1 MNILYLIVALI
12 FGSGVGIGMAF
23 LICASMLKKSND
35 IGDSVGD
42 AKEYTEG
49 AVFTVQTK
57 RLSYSEREGFSD
69 RNEIPIRLLYEEPSD
84 NDEVRKIRKI
94 G

>member
-1 MNILYLIVALI
+1 MNILYLIIAFI
-12 FGSGVGIGMAF
+12 FGSGVGTGMAF

-35 IGDSVGD
+35 IGDSVGE

-57 RLSYSEREGFSD
+57 RLGHAERECFSNL
-69 RNEIPIRLLYEEPSD
+69 NEIPIRSLYEEPSD
-84 NDEVRKIRKI
+84 TDEVHKLQKT